1 MPSLADWSWGPEL
14 QQLSFACC
22 SIKSCSMTSF
32 DAITRLDTPFS
43 AIGVAAV
50 EVSSRQS
57 RWLRKPDSNRWSHL
71 TYDGDAFQNTS
82 AYPGLHSAGRRIRGE
97 RYARDASRDW
107 LADAAQR
114 RHRYFLLALTGV
126 GLVERKW
133 DQRFESAFLQRRVYC
148 EPDFRERRGQ
158 VAPIVT
164 PVPARSV
171 HDNLLG
177 FTRVHWGRRGVGV
190 K

>member
-1 MPSLADWSWGPEL
+1 MVVAAEMLTDFGDEGATAIRRPRCHMPSLADWSWGPEL

-133 DQRFESAFLQRRVYC
+133 DQRFESAFLQRGVRKLS
-148 EPDFRERRGQ
+148 
-158 VAPIVT
+158 
-164 PVPARSV
+164 VPACS
-171 HDNLLG
+171 
-177 FTRVHWGRRGVGV
+177 GR
-190 K
+190 

>member
-133 DQRFESAFLQRRVYC
+133 DQRFESAFLQRRVC
-148 EPDFRERRGQ
+148 KLSVPKRR
-158 VAPIVT
+158 T
-164 PVPARSV
+164 
-171 HDNLLG
+171 LE
-177 FTRVHWGRRGVGV
+177 TRVIELTTVEAALCGSDITVIN
-190 K
+190 